1 MNADYYFN
9 GERKVYTLP
18 ANPNEKPSVVTYQ
31 LKYPVNL
38 DTFNG
43 FPTDIK
49 QKYVDSMQFK
59 YCMNLNMFKQSL
71 GLDDAGIADLIKSND
86 IKFNFD
92 VNPTP
97 SQIKTWLQM
106 IKNLKSSANSIKK
119 TNSDDRTELAVVENI
134 NTNNVKTTWESLDNL
149 NLEEDL
155 SSDSLKE
162 KIESDRGSV
171 LNEYRPI
178 PSRVSWAQ
186 FYNMTSEE
194 RVKHLK
200 EIMEFFLASRT
211 QIATDYFSIPRN
223 ALYDL
228 VPSFSV
234 YGREKIRMPKA
245 MQKYWKKWVSGK
257 YLDRNDFREIYKIR
271 QPYLVESQVTDAIE
285 KEDKIKKETEVTT
298 EMPTATK
305 TKAAISGAIHLEG
318 NAAEVIETIKN
329 LTAFISDTTIIS
341 VDLSIGSKTE

>member
-18 ANPNEKPSVVTYQ
+18 ADPSEQPTVVTYQ

-49 QKYVDSMQFK
+49 QKYVDSMQFR

-71 GLDDAGIADLIKSND
+71 SLDDAGIADLIKTNG

-97 SQIKTWLQM
+97 SQTKTWLQM
-106 IKNLKSSANSIKK
+106 IKNLKSSVNSIKK
-119 TNSDDRTELAVVENI
+119 TNSDNRAELTVVEKADPNV
-134 NTNNVKTTWESLDNL
+134 VKTTWESLDNL
-149 NLEEDL
+149 DLKEDL

-162 KIESDRGSV
+162 KIESDRDSV
-171 LNEYRPI
+171 LNEYRPL

-186 FYNMTSEE
+186 FYKMSAEE
-194 RVKHLK
+194 RANHIR

-211 QIATDYFSIPRN
+211 QIATEYFSIPRN
-223 ALYDL
+223 ALYEL
-228 VPSFSV
+228 VPPFSV
-234 YGREKIRMPKA
+234 YGREKIRMPKM
-245 MQKYWKKWVSGK
+245 MQKYWKKWTAGK
-257 YLDRNDFREIYKIR
+257 YLDRNDIRDIYRIR
-271 QPYLVESQVTDAIE
+271 QPYIVESQVTNAIE
-285 KEDKIKKETEVTT
+285 NVDKTEKETDVTPD
-298 EMPTATK
+298 MIPVAK